1 MRVPFRARNLS
12 LSLAPARDK
21 YKNHTHGAIHLLSVF
36 FSDAAKR
43 EIRIRALLLTA
54 ARILRAKAK

>member
-21 YKNHTHGAIHLLSVF
+21 YNHTHGAIHLLSVF